1 MITNFSFHKE
11 RPLLISGPCSA
22 ETEEQ
27 LINTVKELHQ
37 LQKVHLIRA
46 GIWKPRTKPGMFE
59 GVGAIGLQWLQSAKE
74 ITGLPVTVEIAN
86 ASHVEQALK
95 HNVDVL
101 WIGARTTV
109 NPFSVQEIADSLK
122 GVNIPVLIKNPVSP
136 DIELWAGAVE
146 RIVKS
151 GITEIGL
158 VHRGFSSFGNSK
170 YRNPPMWQLAIEMKR
185 QFSNLPMICDPSH
198 IAGNRTLLQEIA
210 QQSIDLDF
218 DGLMIESHIDP
229 NNAWSDASQ
238 QITPIQLNELL
249 NNLIWRSSLNV
260 ENEDHLMSLLN
271 SLRNEMDQIDDELIG
286 LLGNRMELADKIG
299 ALKKERNIT
308 ILQKERWNQIF
319 ERISSKAIQAGLS
332 EEFVKKYYDA
342 VHLESI
348 SHQNKIMNG

>member
-1 MITNFSFHKE
+1 
-11 RPLLISGPCSA
+11 
-22 ETEEQ
+22 
-27 LINTVKELHQ
+27 
-37 LQKVHLIRA
+37 
-46 GIWKPRTKPGMFE
+46 MFE
-59 GVGAIGLQWLQSAKE
+59 GVGAIGLQLLQYAKE